1 MGFEMRRF
9 GYLPY
14 HGLVLLYVVYVEGEI
29 MSFLGELL
37 PYMFAIGTALRI
49 GTDYENS
56 KGEIV

>member
-1 MGFEMRRF
+1 MRRF
-9 GYLPY
+9 GYLSY